1 MILKKLKD
9 LFVDFYK
16 IFQEHFKNI
25 FSKAIKNQAGVVH
38 IIPFAPT
45 WHAYMVNNHQH
56 YHKTIN
62 IMIDNVPNWRIFTN
76 WRFACLLTMMSYHHE
91 S

>member
-25 FSKAIKNQAGVVH
+25 FSKAITKAIKNQAGVVH

-76 WRFACLLTMMSYHHE
+76 
-91 S
+91 